1 MDGGLVQLGQYGA
14 VGLILAALLAFGLRM
29 TRKLFDRQMAL
40 LDAAQQFQEAQ
51 TRVMQQLHHEVQ
63 ELRSDVRDNHM
74 DLLERLEMRRTPIHG
89 MRAQPAGGAPSKG
102 RNER

>member
-1 MDGGLVQLGQYGA
+1 MESGLVSLGQYGA

-29 TRKLFDRQMAL
+29 TRRLFDRQLTL

-51 TRVMQQLHHEVQ
+51 TKVMLQLHHEVQ
-63 ELRSDVRDNHM
+63 ELRSDVRDNHQ

-89 MRAQPAGGAPSKG
+89 MRLPQPAPGKG